1 MIILVAGFVIGGW
14 VGRALSQLQE
24 RSDVDVTLRHF
35 IASAARLVVI
45 TLFVIIVFGKLGISI
60 PPFIAASSGLA
71 IGASFA
77 IQGPVLNYGAGFI
90 IILTRMSRV
99 GDTIPVQ

>member
-60 PPFIAASSGLA
+60 PTFIAALNGL
-71 IGASFA
+71 A
-77 IQGPVLNYGAGFI
+77 IQGPILNYGTGFI
-90 IILTRMSRV
+90 IILTCMSRV
-99 GDTIPVQ
+99 GDIIPVQ